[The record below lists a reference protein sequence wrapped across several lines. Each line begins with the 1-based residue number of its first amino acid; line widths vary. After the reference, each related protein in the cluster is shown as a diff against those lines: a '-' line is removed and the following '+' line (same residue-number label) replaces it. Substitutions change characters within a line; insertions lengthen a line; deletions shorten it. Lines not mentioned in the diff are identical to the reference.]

1 MTKYKK
7 TLTEV
12 ATVLQ
17 IPYPALYKHRHRP
30 EFIKTE
36 RGYNVEKI
44 LNYLE
49 EQERI
54 KEQEEKEQNLL
65 GAEEE
70 LLEKQVKLEHA
81 KLKCRLLEL
90 QIKTKEGNLVEVN
103 QVLES
108 RTKEI
113 TRLKRGLSDM
123 VKRLPSEL
131 KMTDEAT
138 IKMKLNEAV
147 NNILSDIAELIIDN
161 WIETD
166 ETELE
171 EMELI

>member
-1 MTKYKK
+1 
-7 TLTEV
+7 
-12 ATVLQ
+12 
-17 IPYPALYKHRHRP
+17 
-30 EFIKTE
+30 
-36 RGYNVEKI
+36 
-44 LNYLE
+44 
-49 EQERI
+49 
-54 KEQEEKEQNLL
+54 
-65 GAEEE
+65 
-70 LLEKQVKLEHA
+70 
-81 KLKCRLLEL
+81 
-90 QIKTKEGNLVEVN
+90 
-103 QVLES
+103 
-108 RTKEI
+108 
-113 TRLKRGLSDM
+113 M

>member
-17 IPYPALYKHRHRP
+17 IPYAALYKHRHRP

-36 RGYNVEKI
+36 RGYNVDKI

-54 KEQEEKEQNLL
+54 KEQEEKEQSLL

-103 QVLES
+103 
-108 RTKEI
+108 
-113 TRLKRGLSDM
+113 
-123 VKRLPSEL
+123 
-131 KMTDEAT
+131 
-138 IKMKLNEAV
+138 
-147 NNILSDIAELIIDN
+147 
-161 WIETD
+161 
-166 ETELE
+166 
-171 EMELI
+171 